1 MHRPLSVL
9 VGAVVA
15 GLVLVGCAASPNAQ
29 PNGDAAE
36 QPSELVFAV
45 VPTDDSAELQKAW
58 LPVAAIIEDATGI
71 PTTIQ
76 AVSSNSGVIEAQV
89 AERADIAA
97 YGAFSYYLA
106 SGVADVVPVA
116 MDQRTPEPGSGA
128 VQSYG
133 VVNADSDIT
142 SIEDVKGAD
151 VCFTDP
157 ASTTG
162 YLGAAAALQ
171 AAGIDPESDLNP
183 IFVGSHDVAVTQMLA
198 GDCEVAFVAS
208 TFIDVILPA
217 RGVFE
222 EGDVSTIWASDPIP
236 GTPIVLGNWL
246 SEELRAQITE
256 VLTTTNAMEAY
267 EAGFCDTETR
277 EAPEDWG
284 PDHAGKTG
292 CLWGG
297 TQAFAFEPADDAT
310 YAVIADICAAV
321 ETDACLGNE

>member
-1 MHRPLSVL
+1 MIDATLSATVQQPSDVICELFCVTVDLPDPAIAVRTEGSIMHRPLSVL

-128 VQSYG
+128 VQS
-133 VVNADSDIT
+133 
-142 SIEDVKGAD
+142 
-151 VCFTDP
+151 
-157 ASTTG
+157 
-162 YLGAAAALQ
+162 
-171 AAGIDPESDLNP
+171 
-183 IFVGSHDVAVTQMLA
+183 
-198 GDCEVAFVAS
+198 
-208 TFIDVILPA
+208 
-217 RGVFE
+217 
-222 EGDVSTIWASDPIP
+222 
-236 GTPIVLGNWL
+236 
-246 SEELRAQITE
+246 
-256 VLTTTNAMEAY
+256 
-267 EAGFCDTETR
+267 
-277 EAPEDWG
+277 
-284 PDHAGKTG
+284 
-292 CLWGG
+292 
-297 TQAFAFEPADDAT
+297 
-310 YAVIADICAAV
+310 
-321 ETDACLGNE
+321 